1 MTCKTGAKIALVAS
15 MLVVTIA
22 CSGAS
27 NAASSTSTGGNTGS
41 TGTGGNGGASG
52 SPQITLAS
60 LTANNTAAC
69 PAGGP
74 LPAQCQTAFAG
85 QTDTRTGV
93 ATPVF
98 DAPAGNV
105 STDDP
110 HAYLN
115 QGAGTKIF
123 ANFMLGF
130 CVQAGNAYCDNNVST
145 GYDSNDA
152 NTVAAQAED
161 LIRRHIDGAV
171 MTWEGAGTS
180 PDAATLKF
188 QAYVDANH
196 CSGPQDCDPMYV
208 IMYDGPSMA
217 YNVTSTGIPGTSG
230 ASCSGQTG
238 AAYENCVIAH
248 IKNDMCYMNGKHF
261 GNDAYFKVNGRP
273 VVQMFPD
280 EGVIPSWGPAPS
292 WADVWTYIQQW
303 NEDLPQNCVIP
314 GASAQPY
321 SANNGVPLV
330 VFEDGGGFSH
340 QDSAGSFYWLQP
352 AGTNPATDQ
361 GITNISPAS
370 SGGTLD
376 NFFTIAQQYQGE
388 QVWGGAF
395 KGFNSS
401 LARWGQNRIMDQFCG
416 QTWIQSLTESN
427 RLHSNA
433 ALPYLQIATWND
445 YNEGTEIESGIDN
458 CYRVSG
464 SVSGQ
469 TLSWALNP
477 TNSALASLTTVADIE
492 IYDSDDGTHL
502 RLLVTETPGASGSF
516 DLTKLAAGTHT
527 LYVRMVGKNSILN
540 RISPGIPYSN

>member
-1 MTCKTGAKIALVAS
+1 MTCKSGAKIALVAS
-15 MLVVTIA
+15 LLAVTIA

-27 NAASSTSTGGNTGS
+27 NAASSTSTGGNGGS
-41 TGTGGNGGASG
+41 TGTGGNGGSAG
-52 SPQITLAS
+52 TPQVTLAS

-69 PAGGP
+69 PASGT
-74 LPAQCQTAFAG
+74 LPAQCQAAFLG
-85 QTDTRTGV
+85 QADSRTGV

-98 DAPAGNV
+98 DAPTGNV

-115 QGAGTKIF
+115 QGADTKIF

-145 GYDSNDA
+145 GYNSNDA
-152 NTVAAQAED
+152 STVAAQAED

-180 PDAATLKF
+180 ADAATLKF

-196 CSGPQDCDPMYV
+196 CNGAQNCDPMYV

-217 YNVTSTGIPGTSG
+217 YNVTSTGVPGTSG

-238 AAYENCVIAH
+238 TAYENCVIAH
-248 IKNDMCYMNGKHF
+248 IKNDMCYMNGMHF
-261 GNDAYFKVNGRP
+261 GNYAYFKVNGRP

-280 EGVIPSWGPAPS
+280 EGVIPSSGPAPS
-292 WADVWTYIQQW
+292 WADAWTHIQEW
-303 NEDLPQNCVIP
+303 NENLPQNCVIS
-314 GASAQPY
+314 GAGVQPY
-321 SANNGVPLV
+321 SANNEVPLMI
-330 VFEDGGGFSH
+330 FENSQGFSH

-352 AGTNPATDQ
+352 AGTDPVTDQ
-361 GITNISPAS
+361 FITNISPAS
-370 SGGTLD
+370 KSGTLD
-376 NFFTIAQQYQGE
+376 NFFAAAQQFAFDQA
-388 QVWGGAF
+388 WGDAF

-401 LARWGQNRIMDQFCG
+401 LAKWGQNRIMDQSCG
-416 QTWIQSLTESN
+416 QTWIQSLTES
-427 RLHSNA
+427 RLFYSSA
-433 ALPYLQIATWND
+433 PLPYLQITTWND

-458 CYRVSG
+458 CYTVSA

-469 TLSWALNP
+469 VLSWALNS
-477 TNSALASLTTVADIE
+477 TSSTASLVTVARIE
-492 IYDSDDGTHL
+492 IYDSTDGTHVT
-502 RLLVTETPGASGSF
+502 LLATQAAGASGSY
-516 DLTKLAAGTHT
+516 DLSKLAARTHT

-540 RISPGIPYSN
+540 RMSPGIPYSN